1 MTLRTTMTTNMTT
14 HLLPPRHGV
23 NYLPHQVEGIRWM
36 LQQELQNDDRTCRGG
51 ILADDMGLGKTF
63 QTIGLIK
70 NSPIKRTLIICPP
83 VLVSS
88 WSDELTACG
97 FRVRFRLPG
106 LPRFSGS
113 TVDKDN
119 DNDND
124 VFLMT
129 FSQSIQFPYLTR
141 AMAFQRVVLDEG
153 HVIRNG
159 AAIRVWQ
166 SCCALSELSLT
177 RWILSATPIQNGT
190 KDFRNLSAF
199 LRTTTTTFDSSI
211 MLRRTMAQLRD
222 NISNLPVPPTP
233 VFHVHS
239 LSIPPLTQEQK
250 VFRQLSS
257 GNDVPMLPLVRYL
270 RLQQFIVH
278 PRLFTEATQGAPWR
292 GDATKWQAFCSVL
305 AQSDQPTIV
314 FCQFRREIDM
324 VCEFATH
331 IPSERT
337 CVVTVCGGL
346 GAEQIRQNIL
356 RAKHAA
362 QEGNQRQRVVVV
374 VQIGAGGCG
383 LNLQF
388 CTRILFLSKH
398 WNPAVVHQAVGRAVR
413 IGQTQVVS
421 VHFFQISDC
430 HDDADGPLGDRES
443 VMETASRNASQK
455 EKEKEKDT
463 HINLDSRLVHR
474 HVEKISAARSICPT
488 LYEGFP
494 IT

>member
-1 MTLRTTMTTNMTT
+1 
-14 HLLPPRHGV
+14 
-23 NYLPHQVEGIRWM
+23 
-36 LQQELQNDDRTCRGG
+36 
-51 ILADDMGLGKTF
+51 MGLGKTF

-70 NSPIKRTLIICPP
+70 NSPIKRTLILCPP

-97 FRVRFRLPG
+97 LRVRLRLPG

-113 TVDKDN
+113 TVGEKNDKDN
-119 DNDND
+119 D
-124 VFLMT
+124 VYIMT
-129 FSQSIQFPYLTR
+129 FPQSIQFPYLTR

-159 AAIRVWQ
+159 AAIRAWQ
-166 SCCALSELSLT
+166 ACCALSELSLT
-177 RWILSATPIQNGT
+177 RWVLSATPIQNGI
-190 KDFRNLSAF
+190 KDLRNLCAF
-199 LRTTTTTFDSSI
+199 LRTTSTTIDSYI

-222 NISNLPVPPTP
+222 NNSNIQVPPMP
-233 VFHVHS
+233 VFHVHA
-239 LSIPPLTQEQK
+239 LSITPQTPEQR
-250 VFRQLSS
+250 VFRRLSS
-257 GNDVPMLPLVRYL
+257 NRQEYMLPLVRYL

-278 PRLFTEATQGAPWR
+278 PQLFTQATQGEATTWR

-305 AQSDQPTIV
+305 ADSHEPTIV
-314 FCQFRREIDM
+314 FCQFRQEIDM
-324 VCEFATH
+324 VCQVATGA
-331 IPSERT
+331 

-346 GAEQIRQNIL
+346 GAEQIRQNIR

-362 QEGNQRQRVVVV
+362 QEGNLRQRVVVV

-413 IGQTQVVS
+413 IGQKHVVH
-421 VHFFQISDC
+421 VHSFTISDSEGEGNG
-430 HDDADGPLGDRES
+430 DGDSEGDGHGHGHGDGDSDGDSDREGKIDRVGTS
-443 VMETASRNASQK
+443 TNHSNKDKENQNETW
-455 EKEKEKDT
+455 
-463 HINLDSRLVHR
+463 INLDYRLGQR

-488 LYEGFP
+488 LYEGFH